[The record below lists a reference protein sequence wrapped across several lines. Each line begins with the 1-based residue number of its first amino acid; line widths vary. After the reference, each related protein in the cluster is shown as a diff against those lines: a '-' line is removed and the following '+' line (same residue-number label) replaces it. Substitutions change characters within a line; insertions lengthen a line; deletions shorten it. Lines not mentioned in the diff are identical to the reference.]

1 MDEEQ
6 QTLASPLAGSIR
18 GIRRSVSSNVFSG
31 RALPQQVSDPQQT
44 SLLNQ
49 NSLTLTNVSSQLSG
63 INERVSNINT
73 SLNAIKENLTLSD
86 ELERNRQRAKE
97 QREAQ
102 LAEQGLRE
110 GKESSLEKKVQ
121 FALLTPVRRVANFAK
136 GLLGRLTDFFLVIAG
151 GWLTDQIL
159 TFFRLKSEG
168 NLDGLNRFKTKF
180 LTDLLALGGIVLL
193 FSTGLGKLLA
203 AVKGIGLLAFQLTFT
218 NILVK
223 PFQFLSAFILGNITK
238 FLNFIRL
245 GVAGAFSFLK
255 SGGGKQ
261 IQRGG
266 SMLRNIGI
274 AGGAGIFAGFFDKIK
289 ARLGFKPKGG
299 KLPKGKVP
307 GFGFLNALAVFGYVL
322 EGINDFNES
331 KARGNNNFQAFAEAA
346 TRVATDIGIYLGAIK
361 LGTIAGAKIGGGIGF
376 LIGSIF
382 PGIGNAVGAAAGAS
396 VGGFVGGLLAALGL
410 YFPESAEKII
420 GFNPAKL
427 TEKIKDFTGGLMNF
441 ITGAKRKEPVLE
453 SSKKMNE
460 ERNKKRGT
468 SFNKD
473 EGFRFGGIIKAP
485 ASGAFVKLH
494 GLEEI
499 RPLDADGLMKNAK
512 ISSLSFDTNVANIID
527 LTSSSQ
533 KMNNQIGATP
543 SSDVSAATVP
553 TIPSSD
559 YKNNFPAQAERYFN
573 VVPV

>member
-6 QTLASPLAGSIR
+6 QTLASPLAGSFR

-136 GLLGRLTDFFLVIAG
+136 GLLGRLTDFFLIVAG

-159 TFFRLKSEG
+159 TFFRLKSDG
-168 NLDGLNRFKTKF
+168 NIDGLNRFKTKF

-193 FSTGLGKLLA
+193 FSVGLGKLLG
-203 AVKGIGLLAFQLTFT
+203 AVKAIGLLAFQLTFT

-245 GVAGAFSFLK
+245 GVSGAFRFLK
-255 SGGGKQ
+255 SGGG
-261 IQRGG
+261 RGVRAGG
-266 SMLRNIGI
+266 SILKNLGI
-274 AGGAGIFAGFFDKIK
+274 AGGVSVFAGFFDKIK
-289 ARLGFKPKGG
+289 AKMGFKPKGV
-299 KLPKGKVP
+299 PKGKIP
-307 GFGFLNALAVFGYVL
+307 GFGFFNAIVAFGYAL
-322 EGINDFNES
+322 DGINDFNES
-331 KARGNNNFQAFAEAA
+331 KARGNNNFQAFVESV
-346 TRVATDIGIYLGAIK
+346 TRVATDFAVYLGAVK
-361 LGTIAGAKIGGGIGF
+361 AGTFAGAKIGGFIGGLIGTFFGGIGAVPGA
-376 LIGSIF
+376 LIGAKAG
-382 PGIGNAVGAAAGAS
+382 GII
-396 VGGFVGGLLAALGL
+396 GGLLAGLGIT
-410 YFPESAEKII
+410 FPDTTEKILV
-420 GFNPAKL
+420 FNPGKL
-427 TEKIKDFTGGLMNF
+427 TEKLKNFTGGIANF
-441 ITGAKRKEPVLE
+441 FTGANRKESAVE
-453 SSKKMNE
+453 SSKKMNI
-460 ERNKKRGT
+460 ERNKKRGGGVK
-468 SFNKD
+468 NRND
-473 EGFRFGGIIKAP
+473 GFRFGGVIKAP
-485 ASGAFVKLH
+485 ETGAFVKLH

-533 KMNNQIGATP
+533 KMDNQMGATP

-553 TIPSSD
+553 TIPSAD

>member
-18 GIRRSVSSNVFSG
+18 GIRRSVSSSVFSG

-136 GLLGRLTDFFLVIAG
+136 GLLGRLTDFFLVIGG

-168 NLDGLNRFKTKF
+168 NIDGLNRFKSKF
-180 LTDLLALGGIVLL
+180 LKDLLALGGIVLL
-193 FSTGLGKLLA
+193 FTGGLTKLLFGI
-203 AVKGIGLLAFQLTFT
+203 KTIGLLAFQLTFS

-223 PFQFLSAFILGNITK
+223 PFQFLSAFILGNVTK

-245 GVAGAFSFLK
+245 GVAGAFNFMKQGGVQKTRNTGKLLRTLGI
-255 SGGGKQ
+255 SG
-261 IQRGG
+261 
-266 SMLRNIGI
+266 
-274 AGGAGIFAGFFDKIK
+274 AFATIVGFFDKIK
-289 ARLGFKPKGG
+289 AKITGQP
-299 KLPKGKVP
+299 LPKGKP
-307 GFGFLNALAVFGYVL
+307 GRIPGVFRALGRFAAIVNIFGYTLDGIVAYEDSKGRGNTDFQAGM
-322 EGINDFNES
+322 EGI
-331 KARGNNNFQAFAEAA
+331 
-346 TRVATDIGIYLGAIK
+346 
-361 LGTIAGAKIGGGIGF
+361 
-376 LIGSIF
+376 
-382 PGIGNAVGAAAGAS
+382 AS
-396 VGGFVGGLLAALGL
+396 VGSDVTYYASMSVAGGTAGAAIGGTIGGILGGIFGMGGGAIPGAALGAKFGYSVGSFAGPILGPMFPKTVEKFLGFNPENFRLNLKKGFVG
-410 YFPESAEKII
+410 
-420 GFNPAKL
+420 
-427 TEKIKDFTGGLMNF
+427 F
-441 ITGAKRKEPVLE
+441 INRLTGADSNSMDKVKKR
-453 SSKKMNE
+453 NE
-460 ERNKKRGT
+460 ERNKKRGG
-468 SFNKD
+468 
-473 EGFRFGGIIKAP
+473 GFRYGGIIKAP
-485 ASGAFVKLH
+485 ESGAFVKLH

-499 RPLDADGLMKNAK
+499 RPLDADGLMKNSK
-512 ISSLSFDTNVANIID
+512 IESLSFDTNVANIID
-527 LTSSSQ
+527 LTSTSQ
-533 KMNNQIGATP
+533 KMDNQMGATP
-543 SSDVSAATVP
+543 SSDVSAVTVP
-553 TIPSSD
+553 NIPSAD
-559 YKNNFPAQAERYFN
+559 YKNNFPAQAEKYFN

>member
-136 GLLGRLTDFFLVIAG
+136 GLLGRLTDFLLIVAG

-159 TFFRLKSEG
+159 TFFRLKSDG
-168 NLDGLNRFKTKF
+168 NIDGLNRFKTKF

-193 FSTGLGKLLA
+193 FSVGLGKLLG

-223 PFQFLSAFILGNITK
+223 PFQFLSAFILGNISK

-245 GVAGAFSFLK
+245 GVSGAFRFLK
-255 SGGGKQ
+255 SGGG
-261 IQRGG
+261 RGVRAGG
-266 SMLRNIGI
+266 SILKNLGI
-274 AGGAGIFAGFFDKIK
+274 AGGVSIFAGFFDKIK
-289 ARLGFKPKGG
+289 AKMGFKPKG
-299 KLPKGKVP
+299 LPKGKVP
-307 GFGFLNALAVFGYVL
+307 GFGFFNAIVAFTYALD
-322 EGINDFNES
+322 GINDFNES
-331 KARGNNNFQAFAEAA
+331 KARGNNNFQAFVESV
-346 TRVATDIGIYLGAIK
+346 TRVATDFAVYLGSVKA
-361 LGTIAGAKIGGGIGF
+361 GTFAGAKIGGALGGLIGTFFGGIGAVPGA
-376 LIGSIF
+376 LIGAKAGGIIGGILAGLGITF
-382 PGIGNAVGAAAGAS
+382 PDTT
-396 VGGFVGGLLAALGL
+396 
-410 YFPESAEKII
+410 EKIL
-420 GFNPAKL
+420 GFNPGKL
-427 TEKIKDFTGGLMNF
+427 TEKLKNFTGGIANF
-441 ITGAKRKEPVLE
+441 FTGANRKESSVE
-453 SSKKMNE
+453 SAKKMNE
-460 ERNKKRGT
+460 ERNKTRGGGVK
-468 SFNKD
+468 NRND
-473 EGFRFGGIIKAP
+473 GFRFGGVIKAP
-485 ASGAFVKLH
+485 ETGAFVKLH

-533 KMNNQIGATP
+533 KMDNQIGATP

-553 TIPSSD
+553 TIPSAD

>member
-86 ELERNRQRAKE
+86 ELERNRERAKE

-110 GKESSLEKKVQ
+110 GKESALEKKIQ

-136 GLLGRLTDFFLVIAG
+136 GLLGRLTDFFLVVAG

-159 TFFRLKSEG
+159 SFFRLKSEG
-168 NLDGLNRFKTKF
+168 NIDGLNRFKTKF

-193 FSTGLGKLLA
+193 FTTGIGKLLG
-203 AVKGIGLLAFQLTFT
+203 AVKTIGILAFRLTFS

-223 PFQFLSAFILGNITK
+223 PFQFLSAFVLGNITK

-245 GVAGAFSFLK
+245 GVSGAFSFLK
-255 SGGGKQ
+255 SGGSRGV
-261 IQRGG
+261 RAGG
-266 SMLRNIGI
+266 SILKNLGI
-274 AGGAGIFAGFFDKIK
+274 AGGVSIFAGFFDKIK
-289 ARLGFKPKGG
+289 AKMGFKPKGV
-299 KLPKGKVP
+299 PKGKVP
-307 GFGFLNALAVFGYVL
+307 GFGFFNAIVAFGYAL

-331 KARGNNNFQAFAEAA
+331 KARGNNNFQAFVESV
-346 TRVATDIGIYLGAIK
+346 TRVATDFAVYLGAVK
-361 LGTIAGAKIGGGIGF
+361 AGAFAGAKIGGFIGGLIGTFFGGIGAVPGG
-376 LIGSIF
+376 LIGAKAG
-382 PGIGNAVGAAAGAS
+382 GII
-396 VGGFVGGLLAALGL
+396 GGLLGGLGIT
-410 YFPESAEKII
+410 FPDTVEKFL
-420 GFNPAKL
+420 GFNPGKL
-427 TEKIKDFTGGLMNF
+427 TEKLKNFTGGIANF
-441 ITGAKRKEPVLE
+441 FTGANRKESALE

-460 ERNKKRGT
+460 ERNKKRG
-468 SFNKD
+468 SGVNNKD
-473 EGFRFGGIIKAP
+473 EGFRFGGVIKAP

-499 RPLDADGLMKNAK
+499 RPLDADGLMKDAK

-533 KMNNQIGATP
+533 KMDNQIGATP
-543 SSDVSAATVP
+543 SSDVSAASVP
-553 TIPSSD
+553 TIPSAD
-559 YKNNFPAQAERYFN
+559 YKNNFPAQAEKYFN

>member
-18 GIRRSVSSNVFSG
+18 GIRRSVSSSVFSG

-136 GLLGRLTDFFLVIAG
+136 GLLGRLTDFFLVIGG

-168 NLDGLNRFKTKF
+168 NIDGLNRFKSKF
-180 LTDLLALGGIVLL
+180 LKDLLALGGIVLL
-193 FSTGLGKLLA
+193 FTGGLNKLLFGI
-203 AVKGIGLLAFQLTFT
+203 KTIGLLAFQLTFS

-223 PFQFLSAFILGNITK
+223 PFQFLSAFILGNVTK

-245 GVAGAFSFLK
+245 GVAGAFNFM
-255 SGGGKQ
+255 KQ
-261 IQRGG
+261 
-266 SMLRNIGI
+266 
-274 AGGAGIFAGFFDKIK
+274 GGAQKTRNTGKLLRTLGISGAFATIVGFFDKIK
-289 ARLGFKPKGG
+289 AKITGQP
-299 KLPKGKVP
+299 LPKGKP
-307 GFGFLNALAVFGYVL
+307 GRIPGVFRALGRFAAIVNIFGYTLDGIVAYEDSKGRGNTDFQAGM
-322 EGINDFNES
+322 EGI
-331 KARGNNNFQAFAEAA
+331 
-346 TRVATDIGIYLGAIK
+346 
-361 LGTIAGAKIGGGIGF
+361 
-376 LIGSIF
+376 
-382 PGIGNAVGAAAGAS
+382 AS
-396 VGGFVGGLLAALGL
+396 VGSDVTYYASMSVAGGTAGAAIGGTIGGILGGIFGMGGGAIPGAALGAKFGYSVGSFAGPILGPMFPKTVEKFLGFNPENFRLNLKKGFVG
-410 YFPESAEKII
+410 
-420 GFNPAKL
+420 
-427 TEKIKDFTGGLMNF
+427 F
-441 ITGAKRKEPVLE
+441 INRLTGADSNSMDKVKKR
-453 SSKKMNE
+453 NE
-460 ERNKKRGT
+460 ERNKKRGG
-468 SFNKD
+468 
-473 EGFRFGGIIKAP
+473 GFRYGGIIKAP
-485 ASGAFVKLH
+485 ESGAFVKLH

-499 RPLDADGLMKNAK
+499 RPLDADGLMKNSK
-512 ISSLSFDTNVANIID
+512 IESLSFDTNVANIID
-527 LTSSSQ
+527 LTSTSQ
-533 KMNNQIGATP
+533 KMDNQMGATP
-543 SSDVSAATVP
+543 SSDVSAVTVP
-553 TIPSSD
+553 NIPSAD
-559 YKNNFPAQAERYFN
+559 YKNNFPAQAEKYFN

>member
-18 GIRRSVSSNVFSG
+18 GIRRSVSSSVFSG

-49 NSLTLTNVSSQLSG
+49 NSLALTNVSSQLSG

-136 GLLGRLTDFFLVIAG
+136 GLLGRLTDFFLVIGG

-168 NLDGLNRFKTKF
+168 NIDGLNRFKSKF
-180 LTDLLALGGIVLL
+180 LKDLLALGGIVLL
-193 FSTGLGKLLA
+193 FTGGLTKLLFGI
-203 AVKGIGLLAFQLTFT
+203 KTIGLLAFQLTFS

-223 PFQFLSAFILGNITK
+223 PFQFLSAFILGNVTK

-245 GVAGAFSFLK
+245 GVAGAFNFM
-255 SGGGKQ
+255 KQ
-261 IQRGG
+261 
-266 SMLRNIGI
+266 
-274 AGGAGIFAGFFDKIK
+274 GGAQKTRNTGKLLRTLGISGAFATIVGFFDKIK
-289 ARLGFKPKGG
+289 AKITGQP
-299 KLPKGKVP
+299 LPKGKP
-307 GFGFLNALAVFGYVL
+307 GRIPGVFRALGRFAAIVNIFGYTLDGIVAYEDSKGRGNTDFQAGM
-322 EGINDFNES
+322 EGI
-331 KARGNNNFQAFAEAA
+331 
-346 TRVATDIGIYLGAIK
+346 
-361 LGTIAGAKIGGGIGF
+361 
-376 LIGSIF
+376 
-382 PGIGNAVGAAAGAS
+382 AS
-396 VGGFVGGLLAALGL
+396 VGSDVTYYASMSVAGGTAGAAIGGTIGGILGGIFGMGGGAIPGAALGAKFGYSVGSFAGPILGPMFPKTVEKFLGFNPENFRLNLKKGFVG
-410 YFPESAEKII
+410 
-420 GFNPAKL
+420 
-427 TEKIKDFTGGLMNF
+427 F
-441 ITGAKRKEPVLE
+441 INRLTGADSNSMDKVKKR
-453 SSKKMNE
+453 NE
-460 ERNKKRGT
+460 ERNKKRGG
-468 SFNKD
+468 
-473 EGFRFGGIIKAP
+473 GFRYGGIIKAP
-485 ASGAFVKLH
+485 ESGAFVKLH

-499 RPLDADGLMKNAK
+499 RPLDADGLMKNSK
-512 ISSLSFDTNVANIID
+512 IESLSFDTNVANIID
-527 LTSSSQ
+527 LTSTSQ
-533 KMNNQIGATP
+533 KMDNQLGATP
-543 SSDVSAATVP
+543 SSDVSAVTVP
-553 TIPSSD
+553 NIPSAD
-559 YKNNFPAQAERYFN
+559 YKNNFPAQAEKYFN

>member
-18 GIRRSVSSNVFSG
+18 GIRRSVSSSVFSG

-49 NSLTLTNVSSQLSG
+49 NSLALTNVSSQLSG

-110 GKESSLEKKVQ
+110 GKESSLEKKIQ

-136 GLLGRLTDFFLVIAG
+136 GLLGRLTDFFLVVAG

-193 FSTGLGKLLA
+193 FSGGLTKLLFAVGTIGKLALR
-203 AVKGIGLLAFQLTFT
+203 LTFSG
-218 NILVK
+218 ILIK
-223 PFQFLSAFILGNITK
+223 PFQFLSAFILGNVTK

-245 GVAGAFSFLK
+245 GVAGAFNFM
-255 SGGGKQ
+255 KQ
-261 IQRGG
+261 
-266 SMLRNIGI
+266 
-274 AGGAGIFAGFFDKIK
+274 GGAQKTRNTGKLLRTLGISGAFATIVGFFDKIK
-289 ARLGFKPKGG
+289 AKITGQP
-299 KLPKGKVP
+299 LPKGKP
-307 GFGFLNALAVFGYVL
+307 GRIGGVVRALGRFAAIVNIFGYTLDGIVAYEESKDRGNTDFQAGM
-322 EGINDFNES
+322 EGI
-331 KARGNNNFQAFAEAA
+331 
-346 TRVATDIGIYLGAIK
+346 
-361 LGTIAGAKIGGGIGF
+361 
-376 LIGSIF
+376 
-382 PGIGNAVGAAAGAS
+382 AS
-396 VGGFVGGLLAALGL
+396 VGSDVASYAALSVAGGASGAAIGGTIGGIL
-410 YFPESAEKII
+410 GGIFGMGGGAIPGAAIGAKLGYKIGSFAGPILGPLFPKTAEKFLL
-420 GFNPAKL
+420 FNPEAFQINLK
-427 TEKIKDFTGGLMNF
+427 KGVVGF
-441 ITGAKRKEPVLE
+441 INRLTGADSETMDKVKKR
-453 SSKKMNE
+453 NE
-460 ERNKKRGT
+460 ERNKKRGG
-468 SFNKD
+468 
-473 EGFRFGGIIKAP
+473 GFRYGGIIKAP
-485 ASGAFVKLH
+485 ESGAFVKLH

-499 RPLDADGLMKNAK
+499 RPLDADGLMKNSK
-512 ISSLSFDTNVANIID
+512 IESLSFDTNVANIID
-527 LTSSSQ
+527 LTSTSQ
-533 KMNNQIGATP
+533 KMDNQIGAAP
-543 SSDVSAATVP
+543 SSDVSAITVP
-553 TIPSSD
+553 TIPSAD

>member
-136 GLLGRLTDFFLVIAG
+136 GLLGRLTDFLLIVAG

-159 TFFRLKSEG
+159 TFFRLKSDG
-168 NLDGLNRFKTKF
+168 NIDGLNRFKTKF

-193 FSTGLGKLLA
+193 FSGGLGKLLA
-203 AVKGIGLLAFQLTFT
+203 LSKFIGAFALRLTFSG
-218 NILVK
+218 ILIK
-223 PFQFLSAFILGNITK
+223 PFQALGAFILANVTK

-245 GVAGAFSFLK
+245 GVAGAFSFM
-255 SGGGKQ
+255 KQ
-261 IQRGG
+261 
-266 SMLRNIGI
+266 
-274 AGGAGIFAGFFDKIK
+274 GGAQKTRNTGKLLRTLGISGAFATIVAFFDKIK
-289 ARLGFKPKGG
+289 AKITGQP
-299 KLPKGKVP
+299 LPKGKP
-307 GFGFLNALAVFGYVL
+307 GGIPKIFRGLGRFVSILNIFGYTL
-322 EGINDFNES
+322 DGIATYQESKERGNTDFQAGMEGI
-331 KARGNNNFQAFAEAA
+331 
-346 TRVATDIGIYLGAIK
+346 
-361 LGTIAGAKIGGGIGF
+361 
-376 LIGSIF
+376 
-382 PGIGNAVGAAAGAS
+382 AS
-396 VGGFVGGLLAALGL
+396 VGSDVTYYASMSIAGGTAGAAIGGTIGGILGGIFGMGGGAIPGAALGAKFGYQL
-410 YFPESAEKII
+410 GSIAGPILGSFFPKTVEKFL
-420 GFNPAKL
+420 GFNP
-427 TEKIKDFTGGLMNF
+427 ENF
-441 ITGAKRKEPVLE
+441 RINLKKGIVGFVNRLTGADKDAMDNVKKR
-453 SSKKMNE
+453 NE
-460 ERNKKRGT
+460 ERNKKRGA
-468 SFNKD
+468 
-473 EGFRFGGIIKAP
+473 GFRYGGIIKAP
-485 ASGAFVKLH
+485 ESGAFVKLH

-499 RPLDADGLMKNAK
+499 RPLDADGLMKNSK
-512 ISSLSFDTNVANIID
+512 IASLTFDSNVANIID
-527 LTSSSQ
+527 LTTSSQ
-533 KMNNQIGATP
+533 KMDNQMGATP
-543 SSDVSAATVP
+543 SSDVSAITVP
-553 TIPSSD
+553 TIPSAD

>member
-18 GIRRSVSSNVFSG
+18 GIRRSVSSSVFSG

-49 NSLTLTNVSSQLSG
+49 NSLALTNVSSQLSG

-136 GLLGRLTDFFLVIAG
+136 GLLGRLTDFFLVIGG

-168 NLDGLNRFKTKF
+168 NIDGLNRFKSKF
-180 LTDLLALGGIVLL
+180 LKDLLALGGIVLL
-193 FSTGLGKLLA
+193 FTGGLTKLLFGI
-203 AVKGIGLLAFQLTFT
+203 KTIGLLAFQLTFS

-223 PFQFLSAFILGNITK
+223 PFQFLSAFILGNVTK

-245 GVAGAFSFLK
+245 GVAGAFNFM
-255 SGGGKQ
+255 KQ
-261 IQRGG
+261 
-266 SMLRNIGI
+266 
-274 AGGAGIFAGFFDKIK
+274 GGAQKTRNTGKLLRTLGISGAFATIVGFFDKIK
-289 ARLGFKPKGG
+289 AKITGQP
-299 KLPKGKVP
+299 LPKGKP
-307 GFGFLNALAVFGYVL
+307 GRIPGVFRALGRFAAIVNIFGYTLDGIVAYEDSKGRGNTDFQAGM
-322 EGINDFNES
+322 EGI
-331 KARGNNNFQAFAEAA
+331 
-346 TRVATDIGIYLGAIK
+346 
-361 LGTIAGAKIGGGIGF
+361 
-376 LIGSIF
+376 
-382 PGIGNAVGAAAGAS
+382 AS
-396 VGGFVGGLLAALGL
+396 VGSDVTYYASMSVAGGTAGAAIGGTIGGILGGIFGMGGGAIPGAALGAKFGYSVGSFAGPILGPMFPKTVEKFLGFNPENFRLNLKKGFVG
-410 YFPESAEKII
+410 
-420 GFNPAKL
+420 
-427 TEKIKDFTGGLMNF
+427 F
-441 ITGAKRKEPVLE
+441 INRLTGADSNSMDKVKKR
-453 SSKKMNE
+453 NE
-460 ERNKKRGT
+460 ERNNKRGG
-468 SFNKD
+468 
-473 EGFRFGGIIKAP
+473 GFRYGGIIKAP
-485 ASGAFVKLH
+485 ESGAFVKLH

-499 RPLDADGLMKNAK
+499 RPLDADGLMKNSK
-512 ISSLSFDTNVANIID
+512 IESLSFDTNVANIID
-527 LTSSSQ
+527 LTSTSQ
-533 KMNNQIGATP
+533 KMDNQMGATP
-543 SSDVSAATVP
+543 SSDVSAVTVP
-553 TIPSSD
+553 NIPSAD
-559 YKNNFPAQAERYFN
+559 YKNNFPAQAEKYFN

>member
-136 GLLGRLTDFFLVIAG
+136 GLLGRLTDFFLVIGG

-168 NLDGLNRFKTKF
+168 NIDGLNRFKSKF
-180 LTDLLALGGIVLL
+180 LKDLLALGGIVLL
-193 FSTGLGKLLA
+193 FTGGLTKLLFGI
-203 AVKGIGLLAFQLTFT
+203 KTIGLLAFQLTFS

-223 PFQFLSAFILGNITK
+223 PFQFLSAFILGNVTK

-245 GVAGAFSFLK
+245 GVAGAFNFM
-255 SGGGKQ
+255 KQ
-261 IQRGG
+261 
-266 SMLRNIGI
+266 
-274 AGGAGIFAGFFDKIK
+274 GGAQKTRNTGKLLRTLGISGAFATIVGFFDKIK
-289 ARLGFKPKGG
+289 AKITGQP
-299 KLPKGKVP
+299 LPKGKP
-307 GFGFLNALAVFGYVL
+307 GRIPGVFRALGRFAAIVNIFGYTLDGIVAYEDSKGRGNTDFQAGM
-322 EGINDFNES
+322 EGI
-331 KARGNNNFQAFAEAA
+331 
-346 TRVATDIGIYLGAIK
+346 
-361 LGTIAGAKIGGGIGF
+361 
-376 LIGSIF
+376 
-382 PGIGNAVGAAAGAS
+382 AS
-396 VGGFVGGLLAALGL
+396 VGSDVTYYASMSVAGGTAGAAIGGTIGGILGGIFGMGGGAIPGAALGAKFGYSVGSFAGPILGPMFPKTVEKFLGFNPENFRLNLKKGFVG
-410 YFPESAEKII
+410 
-420 GFNPAKL
+420 
-427 TEKIKDFTGGLMNF
+427 F
-441 ITGAKRKEPVLE
+441 INRLTGADSNSMDKVKKR
-453 SSKKMNE
+453 NE
-460 ERNKKRGT
+460 ERNKKRGG
-468 SFNKD
+468 
-473 EGFRFGGIIKAP
+473 GFRYGGIIKAP
-485 ASGAFVKLH
+485 ESGAFVKLH

-499 RPLDADGLMKNAK
+499 RPLDADGLMKNSK
-512 ISSLSFDTNVANIID
+512 IESLSFDTNVANIID
-527 LTSSSQ
+527 LTSTSQ
-533 KMNNQIGATP
+533 KMDNQMGATP
-543 SSDVSAATVP
+543 SSDVSAVTVP
-553 TIPSSD
+553 NIPSAD
-559 YKNNFPAQAERYFN
+559 YKNNFPAQAEKYFN

>member
-63 INERVSNINT
+63 INERVNNINT

-136 GLLGRLTDFFLVIAG
+136 GLLGRLTDFFLVVAG

-168 NLDGLNRFKTKF
+168 NLEGLNRFKTKF

-193 FSTGLGKLLA
+193 FSVGLGKLLG
-203 AVKGIGLLAFQLTFT
+203 AVKTIGFLAFQFTFT

-245 GVAGAFSFLK
+245 GVSGAFRFLK
-255 SGGGKQ
+255 SGGG
-261 IQRGG
+261 RGVRAGG
-266 SMLRNIGI
+266 SILKTLGI
-274 AGGAGIFAGFFDKIK
+274 AGGVGIFAGFFDKIK
-289 ARLGFKPKGG
+289 AKMGFKPKGV
-299 KLPKGKVP
+299 PKGKIP
-307 GFGFLNALAVFGYVL
+307 GFGFLNAVVAFQYAL

-331 KARGNNNFQAFAEAA
+331 KARGNNNFQAFVESV
-346 TRVATDIGIYLGAIK
+346 TRVATDFAVYLGAVK
-361 LGTIAGAKIGGGIGF
+361 GGAFAGAKIGGAIGGMIGALFAGIGAVPGA
-376 LIGSIF
+376 LIG
-382 PGIGNAVGAAAGAS
+382 AKAGG
-396 VGGFVGGLLAALGL
+396 VIGGLLAGLGIQ
-410 YFPESAEKII
+410 FPDTTEKIL
-420 GFNPAKL
+420 GFNPGKL
-427 TEKIKDFTGGLMNF
+427 TEKLKNFTGGIANF
-441 ITGAKRKEPVLE
+441 FTGANRKESSVE

-460 ERNKKRGT
+460 ERNKKRG
-468 SFNKD
+468 SGAKNRND
-473 EGFRFGGIIKAP
+473 GFRFGGVIKAP
-485 ASGAFVKLH
+485 ETGAFVKLH

-533 KMNNQIGATP
+533 KMDNQMGATP
-543 SSDVSAATVP
+543 SSEVSAATVP
-553 TIPSSD
+553 TIPSAD

>member
-136 GLLGRLTDFFLVIAG
+136 GLLGRLTDFFLIVAG

-168 NLDGLNRFKTKF
+168 NIDGLNRFKTKF

-223 PFQFLSAFILGNITK
+223 PFQFLSAFVLANITK

-245 GVAGAFSFLK
+245 GVSGAFRFLK
-255 SGGGKQ
+255 SGGG
-261 IQRGG
+261 RGVRAG
-266 SMLRNIGI
+266 GNILRNLGI
-274 AGGAGIFAGFFDKIK
+274 AGGVSVFAGFFDKIK
-289 ARLGFKPKGG
+289 AKMGFKPKGV
-299 KLPKGKVP
+299 PKGKIP
-307 GFGFLNALAVFGYVL
+307 GFGFFNAIVAFGYAL
-322 EGINDFNES
+322 DGINDFNES
-331 KARGNNNFQAFAEAA
+331 KARGNNNFQAFVESV
-346 TRVATDIGIYLGAIK
+346 TRVATDFAVYLGTVKA
-361 LGTIAGAKIGGGIGF
+361 GTFAGAKIGGALGGLIGTFFGGIGAVPGA
-376 LIGSIF
+376 LIGAKAG
-382 PGIGNAVGAAAGAS
+382 GII
-396 VGGFVGGLLAALGL
+396 GGLLAGLGIT
-410 YFPESAEKII
+410 FPDTTEKIL
-420 GFNPAKL
+420 GFNPGKL
-427 TEKIKDFTGGLMNF
+427 TEKLKNFTGGIANF
-441 ITGAKRKEPVLE
+441 FTGANRKESAVE
-453 SSKKMNE
+453 SAKKMNI
-460 ERNKKRGT
+460 ERNKKRGGGVK
-468 SFNKD
+468 NRND
-473 EGFRFGGIIKAP
+473 GFRFGGVIKAP
-485 ASGAFVKLH
+485 ETGAFVKLH

-533 KMNNQIGATP
+533 KMDNQMGATP

-553 TIPSSD
+553 TIPSAD

>member
-18 GIRRSVSSNVFSG
+18 GIRRSVSSSVFSG

-49 NSLTLTNVSSQLSG
+49 NSLALTNVSSQLSG

-136 GLLGRLTDFFLVIAG
+136 GLLGRLTDFFLVIGG

-168 NLDGLNRFKTKF
+168 NIDGLNRFKSKF
-180 LTDLLALGGIVLL
+180 LKDLLALGGIVLL
-193 FSTGLGKLLA
+193 FTGGLTKLLFGI
-203 AVKGIGLLAFQLTFT
+203 KTIGLLAFQLTFS

-223 PFQFLSAFILGNITK
+223 PFQFLSAFILGNVTK

-245 GVAGAFSFLK
+245 GVAGAFNFM
-255 SGGGKQ
+255 KQ
-261 IQRGG
+261 
-266 SMLRNIGI
+266 
-274 AGGAGIFAGFFDKIK
+274 GGAQKTRNTGKLLRTLGISGAFATIVGFFDKIK
-289 ARLGFKPKGG
+289 AKITGQP
-299 KLPKGKVP
+299 LPKGKP
-307 GFGFLNALAVFGYVL
+307 GRIPGVFRALGRFAAIVNIFGYTLDGIVAYEDSKGRGNTDFQAGM
-322 EGINDFNES
+322 EGI
-331 KARGNNNFQAFAEAA
+331 
-346 TRVATDIGIYLGAIK
+346 
-361 LGTIAGAKIGGGIGF
+361 
-376 LIGSIF
+376 
-382 PGIGNAVGAAAGAS
+382 AS
-396 VGGFVGGLLAALGL
+396 VGSDVTYYASMSVAGGTAGAAIGGTIGGILGGIFGMGGGAIPGAALGAKFGYQVGSIAGPILGPMFPKTVEKFLGFNPENFRLNLKKGFVG
-410 YFPESAEKII
+410 
-420 GFNPAKL
+420 
-427 TEKIKDFTGGLMNF
+427 F
-441 ITGAKRKEPVLE
+441 INRLTGADSDSMDKVKKR
-453 SSKKMNE
+453 NE
-460 ERNKKRGT
+460 ERNKKRGG
-468 SFNKD
+468 
-473 EGFRFGGIIKAP
+473 GFRYGGIIKAP
-485 ASGAFVKLH
+485 ESGAFVKLH

-499 RPLDADGLMKNAK
+499 RPLDADGLMKNSK
-512 ISSLSFDTNVANIID
+512 IESLSFDTNVANIID
-527 LTSSSQ
+527 LTSTSQ
-533 KMNNQIGATP
+533 KMDNQMGATP
-543 SSDVSAATVP
+543 SSDVSAVTVP
-553 TIPSSD
+553 NIPSAD
-559 YKNNFPAQAERYFN
+559 YKNNFPAQAEKYFN

>member
-18 GIRRSVSSNVFSG
+18 GIRRSVSSSVFSG

-49 NSLTLTNVSSQLSG
+49 NSLALTNVSSQLSG

-136 GLLGRLTDFFLVIAG
+136 GLLGRLTDFFLVIGG

-168 NLDGLNRFKTKF
+168 NIDGLNRFKSKF
-180 LTDLLALGGIVLL
+180 LKDLLALGGIVLL
-193 FSTGLGKLLA
+193 FTGGLTKLLFGI
-203 AVKGIGLLAFQLTFT
+203 KTIGLLAFQLTFS

-223 PFQFLSAFILGNITK
+223 PFQFLSAFILGNVTK

-245 GVAGAFSFLK
+245 GVAGAFNFM
-255 SGGGKQ
+255 KQ
-261 IQRGG
+261 
-266 SMLRNIGI
+266 
-274 AGGAGIFAGFFDKIK
+274 GGAQKTRNTGKLLRTLGISGAFATIVGFFDKIK
-289 ARLGFKPKGG
+289 AKITGQP
-299 KLPKGKVP
+299 LPKGKP
-307 GFGFLNALAVFGYVL
+307 GKIPGVFRALGRFAAIVNIFGYTLDGIVAYEDSKGRGNTDFQAGM
-322 EGINDFNES
+322 EGI
-331 KARGNNNFQAFAEAA
+331 
-346 TRVATDIGIYLGAIK
+346 
-361 LGTIAGAKIGGGIGF
+361 
-376 LIGSIF
+376 
-382 PGIGNAVGAAAGAS
+382 AS
-396 VGGFVGGLLAALGL
+396 VGSDVTYYASMSVAGGTAGAAIGGTIGGILGGIFGMGGGAIPGAALGAKFGYSVGSFAGPILGPMFPKTVEKFLGFNPENFRLNLKKGFVG
-410 YFPESAEKII
+410 
-420 GFNPAKL
+420 
-427 TEKIKDFTGGLMNF
+427 F
-441 ITGAKRKEPVLE
+441 INRLTGADSNSMDKVKKR
-453 SSKKMNE
+453 NE
-460 ERNKKRGT
+460 ERNKKRGG
-468 SFNKD
+468 
-473 EGFRFGGIIKAP
+473 GFRYGGIIKAP
-485 ASGAFVKLH
+485 ESGAFVKLH

-499 RPLDADGLMKNAK
+499 RPLDADGLMKNSK
-512 ISSLSFDTNVANIID
+512 IESLSFDTNVANIID
-527 LTSSSQ
+527 LTSTSQ
-533 KMNNQIGATP
+533 KMDNQMGATP
-543 SSDVSAATVP
+543 SSDVSAVTVP
-553 TIPSSD
+553 NIPSAD
-559 YKNNFPAQAERYFN
+559 YKNNFPAQAEKYFN

>member
-49 NSLTLTNVSSQLSG
+49 NSLALTNVSSQLSG

-136 GLLGRLTDFFLVIAG
+136 GLLGRLTDFFLVIGG

-168 NLDGLNRFKTKF
+168 NIDGLNRFKSKF
-180 LTDLLALGGIVLL
+180 LKDLLALGGIVLL
-193 FSTGLGKLLA
+193 FTGGLTKLLFGI
-203 AVKGIGLLAFQLTFT
+203 KTIGLLAFQLTFS

-223 PFQFLSAFILGNITK
+223 PFQFLSAFILGNVTK

-245 GVAGAFSFLK
+245 GVAGAFNFM
-255 SGGGKQ
+255 KQ
-261 IQRGG
+261 
-266 SMLRNIGI
+266 
-274 AGGAGIFAGFFDKIK
+274 GGAQKTRNTGKLLRTLGISGAFATIVGFFDKIK
-289 ARLGFKPKGG
+289 AKITGQP
-299 KLPKGKVP
+299 LPKGKP
-307 GFGFLNALAVFGYVL
+307 GRIPGVFRALGRFAAIVNIFGYTLDGIVAYEDSKGRGNTDFQAGM
-322 EGINDFNES
+322 EGI
-331 KARGNNNFQAFAEAA
+331 
-346 TRVATDIGIYLGAIK
+346 
-361 LGTIAGAKIGGGIGF
+361 
-376 LIGSIF
+376 
-382 PGIGNAVGAAAGAS
+382 AS
-396 VGGFVGGLLAALGL
+396 VGSDVTYYASMSVAGGTAGAAIGGTIGGILGGIFGMGGGAIPGAALGAKFGYSVGSFAGPILGPMFPKTVEKFLGFNPENFRLNLKKGFVG
-410 YFPESAEKII
+410 
-420 GFNPAKL
+420 
-427 TEKIKDFTGGLMNF
+427 F
-441 ITGAKRKEPVLE
+441 INRLTGADSNSMDKVKKR
-453 SSKKMNE
+453 NE
-460 ERNKKRGT
+460 ERNKKRGG
-468 SFNKD
+468 
-473 EGFRFGGIIKAP
+473 GFRYGGIIKAP
-485 ASGAFVKLH
+485 ESGAFVKLH

-499 RPLDADGLMKNAK
+499 RPLDADGLMKNSK
-512 ISSLSFDTNVANIID
+512 IESLSFDTNVANIID
-527 LTSSSQ
+527 LTSTSQ
-533 KMNNQIGATP
+533 KMDNQMGATP
-543 SSDVSAATVP
+543 SSDVSAVTVP
-553 TIPSSD
+553 NIPSAD
-559 YKNNFPAQAERYFN
+559 YKNNFPAQAEKYFN

>member
-18 GIRRSVSSNVFSG
+18 GIRRSVSSSVFSG

-136 GLLGRLTDFFLVIAG
+136 GLLGRLTDFFLVIGG

-168 NLDGLNRFKTKF
+168 NIDGLNRFKSKF
-180 LTDLLALGGIVLL
+180 LKDLLALGGIVLL
-193 FSTGLGKLLA
+193 FTGGLTKLLFGI
-203 AVKGIGLLAFQLTFT
+203 KTIGLLAFQLTFS

-223 PFQFLSAFILGNITK
+223 PFQFLSAFILGNVTK

-245 GVAGAFSFLK
+245 GVAGAFNFM
-255 SGGGKQ
+255 KQ
-261 IQRGG
+261 
-266 SMLRNIGI
+266 
-274 AGGAGIFAGFFDKIK
+274 GGAQKTRNTGKLLRTLGISGAFATIVGFFDKIK
-289 ARLGFKPKGG
+289 AKITGQP
-299 KLPKGKVP
+299 LPKGKP
-307 GFGFLNALAVFGYVL
+307 GRIPGVFRALGRFAAIVNIFGYTLDGIVAYEDSKGRGNTDFQAGM
-322 EGINDFNES
+322 EGI
-331 KARGNNNFQAFAEAA
+331 
-346 TRVATDIGIYLGAIK
+346 
-361 LGTIAGAKIGGGIGF
+361 
-376 LIGSIF
+376 
-382 PGIGNAVGAAAGAS
+382 AS
-396 VGGFVGGLLAALGL
+396 VGSDVTYYASMSVAGGTAGAAIGGTIGGILGGIFGMGGGAIPGAALGAKFGYSVGSFAGPILGPMFPKTVEKFLGFNPENFRLNLKKGFVG
-410 YFPESAEKII
+410 
-420 GFNPAKL
+420 
-427 TEKIKDFTGGLMNF
+427 F
-441 ITGAKRKEPVLE
+441 INRLTGADSNSMDKVKKR
-453 SSKKMNE
+453 NE
-460 ERNKKRGT
+460 ERNKKRGG
-468 SFNKD
+468 
-473 EGFRFGGIIKAP
+473 GFRYGGIIKAP
-485 ASGAFVKLH
+485 ESGAFVKLH

-499 RPLDADGLMKNAK
+499 RPLDADGLMKNSK
-512 ISSLSFDTNVANIID
+512 IESLSFDTNVANIID
-527 LTSSSQ
+527 LTSTSQ
-533 KMNNQIGATP
+533 KMDNQMGATP
-543 SSDVSAATVP
+543 SSDVSAVTVP
-553 TIPSSD
+553 NIPSAD
-559 YKNNFPAQAERYFN
+559 YKNNFPAQAEKYFN

>member
-136 GLLGRLTDFFLVIAG
+136 GLLGRLTDFLLIVAG

-159 TFFRLKSEG
+159 TFFRLKSDG
-168 NLDGLNRFKTKF
+168 NLEGLNRFKTKF

-193 FSTGLGKLLA
+193 FSGGLGKLLG
-203 AVKGIGLLAFQLTFT
+203 AVKVIGLLAFQLTFS

-245 GVAGAFSFLK
+245 GVSGAFRFLK
-255 SGGGKQ
+255 SGGSRGV
-261 IQRGG
+261 RAGG
-266 SMLRNIGI
+266 SILKNLGI
-274 AGGAGIFAGFFDKIK
+274 AGGVSIFAGFFDKIK
-289 ARLGFKPKGG
+289 AKMGFKPKGV
-299 KLPKGKVP
+299 PKGKVP
-307 GFGFLNALAVFGYVL
+307 GFGFFNAIVAFGYAL
-322 EGINDFNES
+322 DGINDFNES
-331 KARGNNNFQAFAEAA
+331 KARGNNNFQAFVESV
-346 TRVATDIGIYLGAIK
+346 TRVATDFAVYLGAVK
-361 LGTIAGAKIGGGIGF
+361 AGTFAGAKIGGFIGGLIGTFFGGIGAVPGA
-376 LIGSIF
+376 LIGAKAG
-382 PGIGNAVGAAAGAS
+382 GII
-396 VGGFVGGLLAALGL
+396 GGLLGGLGIT
-410 YFPESAEKII
+410 FPDTVEKFL
-420 GFNPAKL
+420 GFNPGKL
-427 TEKIKDFTGGLMNF
+427 TEKLKNFTGGIANF
-441 ITGAKRKEPVLE
+441 FTGANRKESAVE
-453 SSKKMNE
+453 SSKKMNI
-460 ERNKKRGT
+460 ERNKKRGGGVK
-468 SFNKD
+468 NRND
-473 EGFRFGGIIKAP
+473 GFRFGGVIKAP
-485 ASGAFVKLH
+485 ETGAFVKLH

-533 KMNNQIGATP
+533 NMDNQMGATP

-553 TIPSSD
+553 TIPSAD